1 MSFLRVDGLSVC
13 HAGAQAPTVDGL
25 SFGLEQGETGCLLGA
40 SGCGKTTVLRAIAGF
55 IAPRAGSVTLAG
67 RVLSDAAQVVPPE
80 ERQIG
85 LVFQDFA
92 LFPHLTVAA
101 NVGFGLNRLSRAA
114 RDARVSEMLALT
126 QLTDLAGRYPH
137 ELSGGQQQRVALARA
152 LAPQPSLLLLD
163 EPFSSLDVSL
173 REQLGLEVRQILKA
187 TKTTAILVTH
197 DQHEAFSVSDR
208 IGLMVGGRLVQ
219 WDSAR
224 RLYEEPCTAQVADFV
239 GEGALLPGQW
249 MAQAGPGMGGKP
261 ALGRVRVALGELEA
275 VLVDEPIAGAGGAGA
290 GGAGAGSGPAARE
303 GERAG
308 GNGSQGMAV
317 RVLLRPD
324 DLVCDEQAPVR
335 ATLVRKAFRGASYL
349 YVLKL
354 ASGDEVFAQVSSR
367 HALHQ
372 PGESVGV
379 RLVADRARAF
389 AG

>member
-1 MSFLRVDGLSVC
+1 M
-13 HAGAQAPTVDGL
+13 DGL

-224 RLYEEPCTAQVADFV
+224 QLYEAPRTAQVADFV
-239 GEGALLPGQW
+239 GEGVLLPGQW
-249 MAQAGPGMGGKP
+249 MAQAGPDMGGKP
-261 ALGRVRVALGELEA
+261 VLGRVRVPLGELEA
-275 VLVDEPIAGAGGAGA
+275 VLVDETIAGAGGAGA
-290 GGAGAGSGPAARE
+290 GAGPAACE
-303 GERAG
+303 GALAG
-308 GNGSQGMAV
+308 GNRSQGMPV

-354 ASGDEVFAQVSSR
+354 ASGDEVFAQVSGR
-367 HALHQ
+367 QAHHQ
-372 PGESVGV
+372 PGDSVGL
-379 RLVADRARAF
+379 RLVVDRARAF